1 LRASAFELSPQ
12 SLALSSSS
20 LNEFRFFTIG
30 TVGSFLFFREGMR
43 VRLGCLRR
51 KPLLS
56 DLSDGLVEIG
66 LLLSKEGILVSF
78 PLPLLVVFAASM
90 MYDEYAITF

>member
-1 LRASAFELSPQ
+1 
-12 SLALSSSS
+12 
-20 LNEFRFFTIG
+20 
-30 TVGSFLFFREGMR
+30 
-43 VRLGCLRR
+43 
-51 KPLLS
+51 
-56 DLSDGLVEIG
+56 